1 MHQQHKQLAE
11 ALTRWEQEILRPL
24 LEKFPEYRT
33 AFKTSSGLEIKRL
46 YTPLDAPEDAYLSE
60 IGFPGEYPYT
70 RGIHPTM
77 YRGKPWTIRQ
87 FSGYGTPK
95 ETNARYR
102 YLLSQGTNG
111 LSVAFDLPTLMG
123 RDPDDPLSAGEV
135 GKCGVSIASLVDM
148 EQLFDQIPLDQ
159 ITTSMTI
166 NAPAAILLAMY
177 IAVAEKQGVDPT
189 TLRGTIQNDM
199 LKEYIAQKEW
209 IFPPR
214 PSLRIITDMV
224 AYCSRHLPHWNPI
237 SISGYHIREAG
248 ATAVQELAFTL
259 YDGLTYVQLGVG
271 AGLDVD
277 DFAPR
282 LSFFFDADNHFF
294 EEIAKFRAA
303 RKIWAKEMQR
313 RFQPKNP
320 RSLWMRFHTQTAG
333 YTLTEQQPYVNI
345 IRVAI
350 QALAGILGGTQSL
363 HTNALDETYSLPTEQ
378 AALIALRTQQILLHE
393 CGLTDT
399 VDPLGGSY
407 FVEALTRQME
417 EEVYRYFEKLDALGG
432 MVAAIEQGFPQREIQ
447 EAAYR
452 YQREIE
458 TKERIIVGVNEYI
471 MPEEETIPILEI
483 DPIVEKTQIASVQ
496 HIRAQRNTVQWTRSL
511 QRLQEAARGTDNLF
525 PYILDAVKA
534 YATVGE
540 ICAALQEIFGDYEEP
555 AIV

>member
-1 MHQQHKQLAE
+1 
-11 ALTRWEQEILRPL
+11 
-24 LEKFPEYRT
+24 
-33 AFKTSSGLEIKRL
+33 
-46 YTPLDAPEDAYLSE
+46 
-60 IGFPGEYPYT
+60 
-70 RGIHPTM
+70 M

-87 FSGYGTPK
+87 FSGYGTPA

-102 YLLSQGTNG
+102 YLLEQGTNG

-135 GKCGVSIASLVDM
+135 GKCGVSIASLIDM
-148 EQLFDQIPLDQ
+148 EQLFQQIPLDQ
-159 ITTSMTI
+159 VTTSMTI

-177 IAVAEKQGVDPT
+177 IAVAERQGVQPAD
-189 TLRGTIQNDM
+189 LRGTIQTDM

-209 IFPPR
+209 IFPPQ
-214 PSLRIITDMV
+214 PSLRIITDMI
-224 AYCSRHLPHWNPI
+224 AYCSQHLPQWNPI

-259 YDGLTYVQLGVG
+259 YDGLTYVQLACE

-313 RFQPKNP
+313 RFQPRNP

-333 YTLTEQQPYVNI
+333 YTLTEQQPYANI

-407 FVEALTRQME
+407 YVEALTQKME
-417 EEVYRYFEKLDALGG
+417 EEVYHYFARLDACGG

-452 YQREIE
+452 QQREIE
-458 TKERIIVGVNEYI
+458 TKERIIVGVNDYI
-471 MPEEETIPILEI
+471 LPEEPPIPILAI
-483 DPIVEKTQIASVQ
+483 DPIVEKTQIVGIRQ
-496 HIRAQRNTVQWTRSL
+496 VRAQRDTSRWETSL
-511 QRLQEAARGTDNLF
+511 QRLKATAAGTGNLF
-525 PYILDAVKA
+525 PSILDAVKA

-540 ICAALQEIFGDYEEP
+540 ICAALQEVFGEYEEP
-555 AIV
+555 PLL